1 MQSQTKGFAYLFAIG
16 LPSVFSA
23 SKSEVISYNGI
34 ITTHI
39 KLNGMKYMQIKE
51 DMIISVQDMVL
62 CGHIGI
68 LNIFKDV
75 CRI

>member
-1 MQSQTKGFAYLFAIG
+1 
-16 LPSVFSA
+16 
-23 SKSEVISYNGI
+23 
-34 ITTHI
+34 
-39 KLNGMKYMQIKE
+39 MKYMQIKE